1 MKQKINRTA
10 NTVMAVVCL
19 LIGLALLAGGIYL
32 LAAADGDALTG
43 GVLVGLGAFIVV
55 LFACTMYLIFNFEK
69 LQQKAEEKA
78 AREAEARRAA
88 RRLEAEKLRAERM
101 SAAEAAARAGAACD
115 VRDEDDDVSPLSED
129 LALPPPTEGVDDTE
143 VAENEDNINENAG

>member
-32 LAAADGDALTG
+32 LSTADGDALTG

-69 LQQKAEEKA
+69 LQQKAEERA
-78 AREAEARRAA
+78 EQEAERRRAE
-88 RRLEAEKLRAERM
+88 RRLEADRLRSER
-101 SAAEAAARAGAACD
+101 AAARGA
-115 VRDEDDDVSPLSED
+115 E
-129 LALPPPTEGVDDTE
+129 LPPAK
-143 VAENEDNINENAG
+143 VAPDQTAEHGDDNIENAG

>member
-88 RRLEAEKLRAERM
+88 RRLEAERLRAERM
-101 SAAEAAARAGAACD
+101 SAAEAATRAGAACD
-115 VRDEDDDVSPLSED
+115 VRDEDDEDDCPLSED
-129 LALPPPTEGVDDTE
+129 RALPPPKEDADG
-143 VAENEDNINENAG
+143 AENADNINENAG